1 MLKAVQSRITRASLF
16 AAVTALVAVSTIAS
30 VATNEANAR
39 PKLKP
44 TLPGDSQTTIVVAAN
59 TDFSPNR
66 APSPLRSAP
75 DLLSSPPPARYFT
88 INEVLGNGA
97 RASMQLAAVDPKSA
111 TDAPTAAPSMHRTDD
126 PFGFATFRAPDG
138 ILWTKWR
145 KVLTEIAVEA
155 NVIDACK
162 ADSEDCKSPAA
173 RRFLSV
179 VKKARERSGRER
191 IDLVNRAI
199 NADIAYT
206 SDQALHGVADLW
218 MAPLAT
224 LSAGRGDCED
234 YAIAKYAALR
244 EAGTP
249 AEDLRFLLVRDNA
262 VRLDHAV
269 LAVRHDGRWLV
280 LDNRHAI
287 LMEQTDTRHFTPLF
301 ALDQG
306 GVKLFAAPYV
316 KPRTPQNAAKPV
328 SAPISS
334 PWPDDADVPLRGTIA
349 APLTVAASIS
359 LDELPP
365 I

>member
-1 MLKAVQSRITRASLF
+1 MLRLVRSRITRASLF
-16 AAVTALVAVSTIAS
+16 AAVATLVAVSTIAS
-30 VATNEANAR
+30 VATDDANAR

-44 TLPGDSQTTIVVAAN
+44 TLSGDSQTTIVVAAN
-59 TDFSPNR
+59 SDFSPSR
-66 APSPLRSAP
+66 PSSPLRSAP
-75 DLLSSPPPARYFT
+75 DLLSSPPPAQYFT
-88 INEVLGNGA
+88 INEVLAQGNGA

-111 TDAPTAAPSMHRTDD
+111 TDAPAGAPSMHRTDE

-162 ADSEDCKSPAA
+162 ADIEDCKSPAA

-179 VKKARERSGRER
+179 VRKARERSGRER

-199 NADIAYT
+199 NADVVYT

-218 MAPLAT
+218 TAPLAT
-224 LSAGRGDCED
+224 LAAGRGDCED

-249 AEDLRFLLVRDNA
+249 ADDLRFLLVRDNA

-287 LMEQTDTRHFTPLF
+287 LMEQADTRHFTPLF
-301 ALDQG
+301 ALDQA
-306 GVKLFAAPYV
+306 GVKLFAAPYA
-316 KPRTPQNAAKPV
+316 KPRNAAAAPKPV
-328 SAPISS
+328 AS

-349 APLTVAASIS
+349 APLKVTALIS
-359 LDELPP
+359 PDDLPP